1 MVEVVQLQG
10 EARAGAGRG
19 ASRALR
25 REGKVPAVVYGAGK
39 DNELVIVDRRTLA
52 REYQRGGFANRLVD
66 LSVGGETQRV
76 LPREIQFD
84 PVSDAPLHVDF
95 LRLAPGSEVRLMVPV
110 TFLDEELSPGIK
122 RGGLVN
128 IVRHDVELI
137 CRADSIPEHLTA
149 SLDGLDIGDS
159 VHISNITL
167 PENVRPVITDRDFT
181 VATVA
186 APTVIVEEEVEKAE
200 AEEGEE
206 AAADEAAEGQGEGE
220 GEGEGDA
227 KKDERGKD

>member
-1 MVEVVQLQG
+1 MVEVVQFHG

-25 REGKVPAVVYGAGK
+25 RAGKVPAVVYGAGK
-39 DNELVIVDRRTLA
+39 DNELVSVDRRTLA

-66 LSVGGETQRV
+66 LSVGGESQRV
-76 LPREIQFD
+76 LPREIQLD
-84 PVSDAPLHVDF
+84 PVSDAPVHVDF

-110 TFLDEELSPGIK
+110 EFIDEDLSPGIK

-128 IVRHDVELI
+128 IVRHEVELI

-149 SLDGLDIGDS
+149 SLNGLDIGDS

-167 PENVRPVITDRDFT
+167 PANVRPVITDRDFT

-186 APTVIVEEEVEKAE
+186 APTVIVEDE
-200 AEEGEE
+200 AKPAAAEGEE
-206 AAADEAAEGQGEGE
+206 AVAEGAEGAEGE
-220 GEGEGDA
+220 AGDKGD
-227 KKDERGKD
+227 KKDEGGKN